1 MKRSDCIQQMEDSSQ
16 VWDFIIIGGG
26 ATGLGAGLD
35 AAARGYSVLLLEQG
49 DFAEATSSRSTK
61 MVHGGVRYL
70 AQGNIPL
77 VREALYERGILRQ
90 NAPHMCYNQKFV
102 VPDYKWWG
110 LPYYGIGLKAYDLLA
125 RKYSFGPSQ
134 VLSGTSVAREVPGV
148 LREDLKGGV
157 TYHDGQF
164 DDARLALTIARTMG
178 DMGGYPLNYCRVT
191 GLLKDAHG
199 MVCGV
204 QAEDRLDGKTFEL
217 KAKAVINAA
226 GIFTDDIM
234 NMDNSDH
241 KKLIRP
247 SQGIHI
253 VIDREFLGGETG
265 IMVPKTDDGRVIFFV
280 PWHGKVVVGTTD
292 TPIDEVS
299 MEPKPLEEEI
309 EFLVTHSA
317 RYLAKAPT
325 RADVRSVFTGIRPLI
340 AAGGGDGATSKL
352 SRDHY
357 LTISPNKL
365 LSIAGG
371 KWTTYRHMA
380 EDCIDNAIK
389 MGGHTFRPSITRSV
403 KLHGYTEE
411 YDHNDHMHVYG
422 SEAAEIK
429 ALAAEYPEL
438 DKPMHERLPYSWL
451 EVVWAA
457 RHEWAHTVA
466 DVLSRRTR
474 ALILDAAAAVEAAP
488 EAAKVLAKELGKDD
502 AWCAQQVEEFTALAE
517 NYLVKQ

>member
-1 MKRSDCIQQMEDSSQ
+1 MKRSDFIQQMEDSSK

-26 ATGLGAGLD
+26 ATGLGSGLD
-35 AAARGYSVLLLEQG
+35 AAARGYSVLVLEQG

-77 VREALYERGILRQ
+77 VMGALKERGILQQ
-90 NAPHMCYNQKFV
+90 NAPHMCYNQKFL

-110 LPYYGIGLKAYDLLA
+110 LPYYGIGLKAYDMLA

-134 VLSGTSVAREVPGV
+134 IFSKSKTIKEIPGV
-148 LREDLKGGV
+148 LTRKLKGGV

-164 DDARLALTIARTMG
+164 DDARLALTLARTMA
-178 DMGGYPLNYCRVT
+178 DMGGCPMNYTRVT
-191 GLLKDAHG
+191 NLVKNSNGY
-199 MVCGV
+199 VCGV
-204 QAEDRLDGKTFEL
+204 QAEDKITGKSYEL
-217 KAKAVINAA
+217 KGKAVINAT

-234 NMDNSDH
+234 NMDNVNH
-241 KKLIRP
+241 KKLIAP

-292 TPIDEVS
+292 TPLSSVCMD
-299 MEPKPLEEEI
+299 PKPLEEEI
-309 EFLVTHSA
+309 DFLVDHSA
-317 RYLAKAPT
+317 RYLAKPLK
-325 RADVRSVFTGIRPLI
+325 RSDVRSVFVGIRPLV
-340 AAGGGDGATSKL
+340 AAGDSSKTSAL

-357 LTISPNKL
+357 LTVSPNKL
-365 LSIAGG
+365 LTIAGG

-389 MGGHTFRPSITRSV
+389 MGGHAFRPSPTKHL

-411 YDHNDHMHVYG
+411 FDHTDHMHVYG
-422 SEAAEIK
+422 SEAADIK
-429 ALAAEYPEL
+429 ALAAEFPEL
-438 DKPMHERLPYSWL
+438 DTRMHPDLPYSWL
-451 EVVWAA
+451 EIVWAA
-457 RHEWAHTVA
+457 RHEWVQTVSDA
-466 DVLSRRTR
+466 LARRTR
-474 ALILDAAAAVEAAP
+474 ALILDAKAAAEVAPKAA
-488 EAAKVLAKELGKDD
+488 EIIAKELGKDE
-502 AWCAQQVEEFTALAE
+502 AWIKEQTESFVEYSK
-517 NYLVKQ
+517 NYIVK

>member
-1 MKRSDCIQQMEDSSQ
+1 MKRSDFIHQMEDSSK
-16 VWDFIIIGGG
+16 VWDFIIVGGG

-70 AQGNIPL
+70 AHGNISL
-77 VREALYERGILRQ
+77 VMEALHERGLLRQ

-110 LPYYGIGLKAYDLLA
+110 LPYYGTGLKIYDMLA

-134 VLSGTSVAREVPGV
+134 ILSRSKVVREIPGV
-148 LREDLKGGV
+148 LPRKLKGGV

-164 DDARLALTIARTMG
+164 DDARLALTLARTMA
-178 DMGGYPLNYCRVT
+178 DMGGCPVNYARVT
-191 GLLKDAHG
+191 ELLKTSTG
-199 MVCGV
+199 YVCGV
-204 QAEDRLDGKTFEL
+204 RAEDALGGGSYEL
-217 KAKAVINAA
+217 KAKAVINAT
-226 GIFTDDIM
+226 GIFTDDVM
-234 NMDNSDH
+234 NMDNPDH
-241 KKLIRP
+241 KKLIKP

-265 IMVPKTDDGRVIFFV
+265 IMIPKTDDGRVIFFV

-292 TPIDEVS
+292 TPLSSVC

-309 EFLVTHSA
+309 DFLVTHSA

-340 AAGGGDGATSKL
+340 AAGGEGGKTSAL

-365 LSIAGG
+365 LTIAGG

-380 EDCIDNAIK
+380 EDCIDNAIR
-389 MGGHTFRPSITRSV
+389 MGGHTYRPCVTKNL
-403 KLHGYTEE
+403 KLHGYTED

-429 ALAAEYPEL
+429 ALAQEFPDL
-438 DKPMHERLPYSWL
+438 DARMHADLPYSWL
-451 EVVWAA
+451 EIVWAA
-457 RHEWAHTVA
+457 RHEWAHSVSDA
-466 DVLSRRTR
+466 LARRTR
-474 ALILDAAAAVEAAP
+474 ALILDARAAAESAPKAA
-488 EAAKVLAKELGKDD
+488 EIMARELGKDEE
-502 AWCAQQVEEFTALAE
+502 WQKQQVEEFTNLAK
-517 NYLVKQ
+517 NYMVG

>member
-1 MKRSDCIQQMEDSSQ
+1 MKRADFIQQMEDSSK

-70 AQGNIPL
+70 AQGNISL
-77 VREALYERGILRQ
+77 VMGALRERGILRQ

-110 LPYYGIGLKAYDLLA
+110 LPYYGIGLKAYDMLA
-125 RKYSFGPSQ
+125 GKYSFGSSRI
-134 VLSGTSVAREVPGV
+134 LSPNKVKKEIPGV
-148 LREDLKGGV
+148 LSNKLKGGV

-164 DDARLALTIARTMG
+164 DDARLALTIARTMA
-178 DMGGYPLNYCRVT
+178 DMGGCPLNYARVT
-191 GLLKDAHG
+191 NLVKNSAGY
-199 MVCGV
+199 VCGV
-204 QAEDRLDGKTFEL
+204 QAEDKISGKSYEL
-217 KAKAVINAA
+217 KGKAVINAT
-226 GIFTDDIM
+226 GIFTDDVM
-234 NMDNSDH
+234 NMDNSH
-241 KKLIRP
+241 HEKLIAP

-292 TPIDEVS
+292 TPLSSVC

-309 EFLVTHSA
+309 DFLVEHSA
-317 RYLAKAPT
+317 RYLCKPPK
-325 RADVRSVFTGIRPLI
+325 RSDVLSVFVGIRPLI
-340 AAGGGDGATSKL
+340 AASSDGCKTSAL

-365 LSIAGG
+365 LTIAGG

-380 EDCIDNAIK
+380 EDCIDNAIT
-389 MGGHTFRPSITRSV
+389 MGGHSFRPSPTKHL

-411 YDHNDHMHVYG
+411 FDHNDHMHVYG

-429 ALAAEYPEL
+429 GLASEFPEL
-438 DKPMHERLPYSWL
+438 DEPMHENLPYSWL

-457 RHEWAHTVA
+457 RNEWVQTVSDA
-466 DVLSRRTR
+466 LSRRTR
-474 ALILDAAAAVEAAP
+474 ALILNAKAAAEVAPKAA
-488 EAAKVLAKELGKDD
+488 EIIARELGKDEE
-502 AWCAQQVEEFTALAE
+502 WIKEQVEEFSVLSK
-517 NYLVKQ
+517 NYIVT

>member
-1 MKRSDCIQQMEDSSQ
+1 MKRSDFIQQMEDSAK

-26 ATGLGAGLD
+26 ATGLGSGLD

-70 AQGNIPL
+70 AQGNISL
-77 VREALYERGILRQ
+77 VMEALHERGILKQ
-90 NAPHMCYNQKFV
+90 NAPHMCYNQKFI
-102 VPDYKWWG
+102 VPDYKWFG
-110 LPYYGIGLKAYDLLA
+110 LPYYGIGLKCYDMLA

-134 VLSGTSVAREVPGV
+134 IFSKRKVMQEVPGV
-148 LREDLKGGV
+148 LTKKLKGGV

-164 DDARLALTIARTMG
+164 DDARLALTLARTMS
-178 DMGGYPLNYCRVT
+178 DLGGTPLNYTKVT
-191 GLLKDAHG
+191 GLVKNPSG
-199 MVCGV
+199 YVCGV
-204 QAEDRLDGKTFEL
+204 QAEDKLSGKSYEL
-217 KAKAVINAA
+217 KAKAVINAT

-241 KKLIRP
+241 KKLIAP

-253 VIDREFLGGETG
+253 VIDREFLGGDTG

-292 TPIDEVS
+292 TPLSGVC

-309 EFLVTHSA
+309 NFLVEHSA

-325 RADVRSVFTGIRPLI
+325 RADVLSVFTGIRPLI
-340 AAGGGDGATSKL
+340 AAGDENGKTSAL

-365 LSIAGG
+365 LTIAGG

-389 MGGHTFRPSITRSV
+389 MGGHAFRPSPTQNV

-411 YDHNDHMHVYG
+411 FDHNDHMHVYG
-422 SEAAEIK
+422 SEAADIM

-438 DKPMHERLPYSWL
+438 DTRMHENLPYSWL

-457 RHEWAHTVA
+457 RNEWAQTVSDA
-466 DVLSRRTR
+466 LARRTR
-474 ALILDAAAAVEAAP
+474 ALILNAKAAAEVAPKAA
-488 EAAKVLAKELGKDD
+488 EIMAIELGKDEE
-502 AWCAQQVEEFTALAE
+502 WIKAQIEEFVTLSK
-517 NYLVKQ
+517 NYIVD

>member
-1 MKRSDCIQQMEDSSQ
+1 MEDSSRE
-16 VWDFIIIGGG
+16 WDFIIIGGG

-70 AQGNIPL
+70 AQGNISL
-77 VREALYERGILRQ
+77 VMEALRERGILRQ
-90 NAPHMCYNQKFV
+90 NAPHMCYNQKFI

-110 LPYYGIGLKAYDLLA
+110 LPYYGVGLKAYDMLA
-125 RKYSFGPSQ
+125 RKYSFGSSRI
-134 VLSGTSVAREVPGV
+134 LSAGKVAKEVPGV
-148 LREDLKGGV
+148 LTNKLKGGV

-164 DDARLALTIARTMG
+164 DDARLALTLARTMS
-178 DMGGYPLNYCRVT
+178 DMGGSPVNHTRVND
-191 GLLKDAHG
+191 LLKNSSG
-199 MVCGV
+199 YVCGV
-204 QAEDRLDGKTFEL
+204 KAEDKLTGRTYEIKG
-217 KAKAVINAA
+217 KAVINAT
-226 GIFTDDIM
+226 GIFTDEAM
-234 NMDNSDH
+234 NMDNPSH
-241 KKLIRP
+241 KNLIAP

-292 TPIDEVS
+292 TPISSVC
-299 MEPKPLEEEI
+299 MEPKALEEEI
-309 EFLVTHSA
+309 DFLVEHSA
-317 RYLAKAPT
+317 RYLCKAPT
-325 RADVRSVFTGIRPLI
+325 RADVRSVFVGIRPLI
-340 AAGGGDGATSKL
+340 AADQDGCKTSAL

-365 LSIAGG
+365 LTIAGG

-389 MGGHTFRPSITRSV
+389 MGGHTFRPSPTKHL

-429 ALAAEYPEL
+429 ALAREFPEL
-438 DKPMHERLPYSWL
+438 NESMSEGLPYSWL

-457 RHEWAHTVA
+457 RNEWAQTVS
-466 DVLSRRTR
+466 DVLCRRTR
-474 ALILDAAAAVEAAP
+474 ALILNAKAAAAAAP
-488 EAAKVLAKELGKDD
+488 KTAEIMARELGKDEK
-502 AWCAQQVEEFTALAE
+502 WIREQVEHFNTLAR
-517 NYLVKQ
+517 NYIVS